1 MWGSWDAFETHDVSH
16 LRPSALSLTAA
27 GPSFALIPGSVA
39 KQELIAAQSQP
50 LPPRLKRP
58 LLLTGMRLA
67 SKRPGVVS
75 TQESWSTSHRTRCT
89 PTSAIGATS
98 CPRQSPGAAPPI
110 HLSLGELCGRNS
122 AVAAPLLIG
131 LVVKSHLF
139 RRGSGTYTNH
149 A

>member
-16 LRPSALSLTAA
+16 LKPSTLPLSAA
-27 GPSFALIPGSVA
+27 GPSFALMPGSVA

-75 TQESWSTSHRTRCT
+75 TQES
-89 PTSAIGATS
+89 
-98 CPRQSPGAAPPI
+98 
-110 HLSLGELCGRNS
+110 
-122 AVAAPLLIG
+122 
-131 LVVKSHLF
+131 
-139 RRGSGTYTNH
+139 
-149 A
+149 